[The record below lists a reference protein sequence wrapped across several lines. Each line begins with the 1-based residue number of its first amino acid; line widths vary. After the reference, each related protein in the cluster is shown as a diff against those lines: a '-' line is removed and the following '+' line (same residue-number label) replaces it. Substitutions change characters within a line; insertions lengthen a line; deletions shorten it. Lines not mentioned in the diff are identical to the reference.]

1 MRPSQ
6 DFTWA
11 ALAGFGR
18 VVNVLPHRISV
29 SIGGWI
35 GLLVWFFS
43 RSRVDRAEARCVKAL
58 QVGVTTAREIVRE
71 SYLNLGRG
79 LSEFLRLPD
88 LGENVLDHIRIH
100 GEENLLEALSR
111 GKGVI
116 LLTAHFGN
124 WEYTAAALAAKN
136 FPMNAIGAEQR
147 DRRITELVVSL
158 RSACGVKTMSKG
170 FDLKSA
176 IRCLREGQI
185 LGILLDQDFGTNG
198 IVVPFLGIPAST
210 PFGPVKMADKIG
222 SAVVP
227 TFIIRRDDG
236 YSHDLYILPL
246 LDEAGGLPFGEDV
259 EASLSLCNEIL
270 GEWIRRYPGQW
281 MWLYPR
287 WASTTGD
294 R

>member
-1 MRPSQ
+1 M
-6 DFTWA
+6 
-11 ALAGFGR
+11 L
-18 VVNVLPHRISV
+18 I
-29 SIGGWI
+29 
-35 GLLVWFFS
+35 WFFS

-58 QVGVTTAREIVRE
+58 QVGVTTARKIVRE
-71 SYLNLGRG
+71 SYRNLGRG

-88 LGENVLDHIRIH
+88 LGERVLDHIDIH
-100 GEENLLEALSR
+100 GEENLIGALSR

-124 WEYTAAALAAKN
+124 WEYTAAALAVKDY
-136 FPMNAIGAEQR
+136 PMNAIGAEQR
-147 DRRITELVVSL
+147 DPRITELVVSL

-185 LGILLDQDFGTNG
+185 LGILLDQDFGSNG
-198 IVVPFLGIPAST
+198 IVLPFLGIPAST
-210 PFGPVKMADKIG
+210 PFGPVKMAEKIG

-236 YSHDLYILPL
+236 CSHDLYILPP

-259 EASLSLCNEIL
+259 EASLALCNDTL